1 MSPQPPVRPEP
12 DGLQRLRRLSFLLD
26 NSIPIPGVGRIGLDP
41 FLGLIPGAGDTVGG
55 ALSAYIVWEAARLGL
70 PRSLLLKMAWN
81 IILETVLGSVPF
93 VGDLFDATW
102 KANARNLALLERH
115 LSRPSRQHRTDWLF
129 FALMIA
135 IVLLV
140 VVGFATLSVLLL
152 RSLFGWVRGS

>member
-1 MSPQPPVRPEP
+1 
-12 DGLQRLRRLSFLLD
+12 
-26 NSIPIPGVGRIGLDP
+26 
-41 FLGLIPGAGDTVGG
+41 
-55 ALSAYIVWEAARLGL
+55 LSAYIVWEAARLGL

-115 LSRPSRQHRTDWLF
+115 LSRPARQHRTDWLF

-152 RSLFGWVRGS
+152 RSLFGWARGS